1 MATDNYSSKRLT
13 ASRPSS
19 IISTLGVDDDLL
31 VEILIRLPGPKSAFR
46 CKSVCRRW
54 NALISAPYFSRRFVS
69 HHQSLSPAAAAAA
82 VEFEQPVLTPS
93 QVRPLI
99 SSFLPFPDGTEFE
112 FSVLDSVNDL
122 LLLGFWGKDPTE
134 QELRRTHLVC
144 NPFTKQWVALPLAP
158 KMAVRLSHYRW
169 IVKLVREPFDS
180 SHELPRGFRV
190 VRMYDPMREGA
201 AKVDVYMFCSRS
213 GRWTKSVLRLEPDL
227 RCWTNDHE
235 HHRRVVSTNG
245 KLYWLNDKGGVVK
258 WDPFCQDD
266 YGTRFPML
274 LEGCKLDSES
284 TCYGPWVSEGAVHI
298 VCRKSSYAVLSVWRL
313 MEEGKGGCWSKLY
326 DFSWSNNL
334 SCRFGSVVLLGYRLY
349 PQNSGIVVGLH
360 PQKSGIVFLLGY
372 RLKDSKPIILSLNF
386 RDREFEFVTHQA
398 TDADKMIQPTVPFW
412 PSLIAMLQNPYNG
425 SYDCWIPSRGN

>member
-1 MATDNYSSKRLT
+1 MATDNHSSKRLT

-19 IISTLGVDDDLL
+19 IISTLGDDDDLL

-82 VEFEQPVLTPS
+82 ADEFEHPVLTPS

-144 NPFTKQWVALPLAP
+144 NPFTKQWAALPLAP
-158 KMAVRLSHYRW
+158 KMAAWPSRYRW
-169 IVKLVREPFDS
+169 IVKLLVREPLFDS
-180 SHELPRGFRV
+180 SHVPCGFRV
-190 VRMYDPMREGA
+190 VRMYNPMRRGA

-227 RCWTNDHE
+227 RCWTNDD

-258 WDPFCQDD
+258 WDPFCQLD
-266 YGTRFPML
+266 YGFPIL

-298 VCRKSSYAVLSVWRL
+298 VCRKSYSAVLSVWRL
-313 MEEGKGGCWSKLY
+313 MEDEKGGGCWSQQYEALWPQP
-326 DFSWSNNL
+326 WSNNL
-334 SCRFGSVVLLGYRLY
+334 RFE
-349 PQNSGIVVGLH
+349 IAVGLH
-360 PQKSGIVFLLGY
+360 PRKSEIVFLLDYHLNY
-372 RLKDSKPIILSLNF
+372 RKSTILSWNLRNG
-386 RDREFEFVTHQA
+386 ELEFVAHHNKEAQFFSSR
-398 TDADKMIQPTVPFW
+398 DDKMFQPRFAFW
-412 PSLIAMLQNPYNG
+412 PSLIASYEMLRNPYNG
-425 SYDCWIPSRGN
+425 SYDCWLPSRGK